1 MGLMTSIFFII
12 LITALIATRLVQGID
27 YMDKNHPNYKGH
39 DLFDEGGEEEN
50 LDEDEKTKTN
60 D

>member
-1 MGLMTSIFFII
+1 MGLITSIFFIV

-27 YMDKNHPNYKGH
+27 HMDKNHPNYKGH
-39 DLFDEGGEEEN
+39 DLFDEGEEEEN
-50 LDEDEKTKTN
+50 LEEDEKTNSN